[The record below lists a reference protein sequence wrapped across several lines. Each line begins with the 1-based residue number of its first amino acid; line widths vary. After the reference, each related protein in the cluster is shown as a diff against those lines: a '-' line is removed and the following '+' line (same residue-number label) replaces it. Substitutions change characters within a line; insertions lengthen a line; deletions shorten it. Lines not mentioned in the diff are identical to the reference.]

1 LSNLYNKI
9 NYQSITKEVIGSKS
23 SNIKEDKVDTEK
35 LLSIKDICRLYGLS
49 DMRVRAA
56 IRKGQFKT
64 TLGLVSGTKTPKH
77 YAKPV
82 DVENWRKAST
92 THTKRMDGRNKYSI
106 YATKEEKEVLD
117 RLLSENKLSL
127 PLNFA
132 NRKKVEV
139 E

>member
-1 LSNLYNKI
+1 M
-9 NYQSITKEVIGSKS
+9 
-23 SNIKEDKVDTEK
+23 DTEK